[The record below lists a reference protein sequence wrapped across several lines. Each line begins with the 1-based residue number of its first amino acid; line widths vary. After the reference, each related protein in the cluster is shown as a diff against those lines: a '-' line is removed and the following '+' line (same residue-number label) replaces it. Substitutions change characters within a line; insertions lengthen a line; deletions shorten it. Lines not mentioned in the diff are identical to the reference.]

1 MAQSYSCHAATLLGG
16 NQTRR
21 ASKHRTQVN
30 RKAPCA
36 VACRKLQLKIPRTP
50 AWRLR
55 TELFMLVHA
64 AFESHTY

>member
-36 VACRKLQLKIPRTP
+36 AACRKLQLKIPKNASLET
-50 AWRLR
+50 
-55 TELFMLVHA
+55 
-64 AFESHTY
+64 SY

>member
-36 VACRKLQLKIPRTP
+36 AACRKLQLKIPKNASLETSYR
-50 AWRLR
+50 
-55 TELFMLVHA
+55 VIHA
-64 AFESHTY
+64 GSRRFRITYL